1 MRYSGKTLMSLS
13 LMMIAAWVVI
23 TALKWPLRTALFPV
37 ITGILVFFMATG
49 ESLLGLFERREVSE
63 KKVEADLSSLERM
76 DQPLPSRKM
85 LLASAW
91 TMGFFLL
98 ILLFGFPIS
107 VPLFTFLYLKLHG
120 KEGWGI
126 SMGLSVSALACFY
139 GFFVW
144 LLHIPFPEGWVQK
157 GLRVLGIG

>member
-1 MRYSGKTLMSLS
+1 MRYGGKTLMSLG
-13 LMMIAAWVVI
+13 LLVIAAWVVI
-23 TALKWPLRTALFPV
+23 GALKWPLRVALFPV
-37 ITGILVFFMATG
+37 VVGTLVFLMATG
-49 ESLLGLFERREVSE
+49 KLLLSLFERKEVNG
-63 KKVEADLSSLERM
+63 KKVKDNSSSWM
-76 DQPLPSRKM
+76 DQPLPTRKM

-120 KEGWGI
+120 KEGWGMSI
-126 SMGLSVSALACFY
+126 GLSVSALACFY
-139 GFFVW
+139 GLFVW
-144 LLHIPFPEGWVQK
+144 LLSTPFPEGWVQK